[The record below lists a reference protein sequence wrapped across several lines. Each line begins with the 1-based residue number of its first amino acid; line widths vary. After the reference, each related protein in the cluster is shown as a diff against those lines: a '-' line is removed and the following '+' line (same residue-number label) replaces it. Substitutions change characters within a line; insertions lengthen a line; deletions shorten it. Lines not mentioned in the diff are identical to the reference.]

1 MTARD
6 GDRMGLGRWLPLIG
20 LTLSAFIFNTSE
32 FMPIGLLTDI
42 GATFGLNEAST
53 GVMISVYAW
62 GVMVLS
68 LPLMIVGSRLEFRRL
83 MLVVLAVFAAGQFLS
98 AAAPSYAVLVL
109 ARLVVA
115 SAHAIFWS
123 IAAVMATRLAGA
135 RHAALGL
142 SMVATGTS
150 VAMIFGLPLGR
161 AIGLLV
167 GWRMTF
173 MLVGA
178 VSVGVVIYQALC
190 LPPMPA
196 DEPFRLGQ
204 LPQLVRNRRLVAIY
218 AVTLLFATAYYTGYS
233 YIEPFLAQV
242 GGIEAA
248 AITGALTVFG
258 VAGLI
263 GSALFTRF
271 YDRHRFPF
279 MAASIAGVAA
289 SLALLAPAAPVL
301 ALVVAV
307 CVLWGMCGTVFNIA
321 FQAEVI
327 RATDADTSSVAMSI
341 FSGIFNLGI
350 GSGTAL
356 GGAVVTAWGIGHV
369 GAVGAAIGAGS
380 LACCL
385 IALIRPLAV
394 AERR

>member
-1 MTARD
+1 MAARD
-6 GDRMGLGRWLPLIG
+6 EDRMGLGQWLPLIG

-42 GATFGLNEAST
+42 GATFGLGEAST

-83 MLVVLAVFAAGQFLS
+83 MLVVLSVFAAGQFLS
-98 AAAPSYAVLVL
+98 AGAPSYAALVL

-115 SAHAIFWS
+115 ASHAVFWS
-123 IAAVMATRLAGA
+123 IAAVMAARLAGA
-135 RHAALGL
+135 RHSALGL
-142 SMVATGTS
+142 SMVATGSS

-161 AIGLLV
+161 AIGLFV

-173 MLVGA
+173 LLVGA
-178 VSVGVVIYQALC
+178 VSVGVLAYQALC
-190 LPPMPA
+190 LPPIPA
-196 DEPFRLGQ
+196 GEPFRPGQ
-204 LPQLVRNRRLVAIY
+204 LPRLVGNRRLAAIY
-218 AVTLLFATAYYTGYS
+218 VVTLLFATAYYTGYS

-248 AITGALTVFG
+248 GITGALTVFG
-258 VAGLI
+258 VAGLV

-271 YDRHRFPF
+271 YDRHRLPF

-289 SLALLAPAAPVL
+289 SLALLVPAASAL
-301 ALVVAV
+301 APVVAV

-321 FQAEVI
+321 FQSEVI
-327 RATDADTSSVAMSI
+327 RATDTGTSSVAMSI

-356 GGAVVTAWGIGHV
+356 GGAVVTAWGIGQVGVV
-369 GAVGAAIGAGS
+369 GAVVAAAS

-385 IALIRPLAV
+385 VALVRPLAV
-394 AERR
+394 ARR